1 MDIYPFFL
9 DCCKHHTDDT
19 KIKLLES
26 LALGN
31 SDLILKRGKNTKVL
45 VTSKGE
51 FIIPD
56 HYTETLGLKLDEFL
70 WNSTDGYYKMQ
81 NDIKKSYESW
91 TNVKKKDK
99 LRMIDYY
106 VLSKHRSSSPESVIL
121 KSIVTIA
128 LMLKL
133 INASNITYEGGEIVA
148 MDENAIKDRVY
159 SIDIPLAFPSLS
171 KTKLKTLWLK
181 WLKSMDTVSL
191 TTDKQSI
198 MDDADSSVDE

>member
-9 DCCKHHTDDT
+9 ECCKHHTDDN
-19 KIKLLES
+19 KIKTLES
-26 LALGN
+26 LALGH
-31 SDLILKRGKNTKVL
+31 SDLIMKRGKNTMVL

-56 HYTETLGLKLDEFL
+56 QYTETLGLKLDEFL

-99 LRMIDYY
+99 LRMIEYY
-106 VLSKHRSSSPESVIL
+106 VLSKNKPFDESIIL
-121 KSIVTIA
+121 KSIIIIA

-133 INASNITYEGGEIVA
+133 INVSNITYQEGEIID
-148 MDENAIKDRVY
+148 MDENFIKDRIY
-159 SIDIPLAFPSLS
+159 SIDIPLAFPPAT
-171 KTKLKTLWLK
+171 KNKLKNTWMK
-181 WLKSMDTVSL
+181 WIKSLDTPSSN
-191 TTDKQSI
+191 TDKQSVA
-198 MDDADSSVDE
+198 DDTESIDE

>member
-9 DCCKHHTDDT
+9 ECCKHHTDEN
-19 KIKLLES
+19 KIKMLES

-31 SDLILKRGKNTKVL
+31 SDLIMKRGKTTRVL

-81 NDIKKSYESW
+81 NEIKQSYNSW
-91 TNVKKKDK
+91 NNVKKKDK

-106 VLSKHRSSSPESVIL
+106 VLSKTKPFKESILL
-121 KSIVTIA
+121 KSIITIA
-128 LMLKL
+128 FMLKL
-133 INASNITYEGGEIVA
+133 INSDNITYQNGEIIDI
-148 MDENAIKDRVY
+148 DEPSIKDKVY
-159 SIDIPLAFPSLS
+159 AIDIPFTFPDAT
-171 KTKLKTLWLK
+171 KHKLKTVWLK
-181 WLKSMDTVSL
+181 WLKSVDSESINN
-191 TTDKQSI
+191 DKQSVL
-198 MDDADSSVDE
+198 DDSESVSE